1 MKPRLF
7 LLLINLAL
15 VASFLGKCGLGKHHS
30 WPDGS

>member
-1 MKPRLF
+1 MKPRLY

-15 VASFLGKCGLGKHHS
+15 LAGWLGQCGWRRS